1 MTISTNISS
10 LLRHPEQGYVLVA
23 GLGVSGISIA
33 RFLKSKG
40 LHVVA
45 ADSNPS
51 RTEEATALEALGI
64 RCEIGSHRAET
75 FENAALIV
83 TSPGIPLDM
92 EYFNRARSKGV
103 VVTGELDLFSVF
115 LKQPLVAVTGTNGKT
130 TVTTLISEM
139 LKASGLDVF
148 TGGNIGTP
156 LVDYLTSDTTA
167 HVVVAELSS
176 FQLDAATDFI
186 PDVGVLLNIAEDHL
200 DRYPDFDGYVQSKW
214 SLFNNQSQS
223 CAAVVNV
230 GLNDLAARKS
240 GLNSRFMT
248 FGPAGEGGGDSA
260 TMATGHPAGEGGQNS
275 ATHTHFSPAGE
286 GRGGN
291 SPAHTDFSPEGE
303 GRVGYSA
310 TIATD
315 AITLINETDHHC
327 LDLSAVRLKG
337 AHNRENLAAAALATL
352 AAGGNIIGIEA
363 VIAGFSGLPHRTQYV
378 ATVDGVDYYNDSKG
392 TNPHAVMGA
401 LKGFDRVVLIIGGRS
416 KQTDFSCLIPLVKER
431 VKAIIAIGEA
441 KEEIETALRG
451 AARIMMADA
460 MAEAVTTAQRVSVP
474 GDIVLLSPGCSSFDM
489 YKNYGHRGNDFTDL
503 VNQLDPQATGTG
515 TG

>member
-1 MTISTNISS
+1 MTISTHMAS
-10 LLRHPEQGYVLVA
+10 LLRHPERGYVLVA
-23 GLGVSGISIA
+23 GLGVSGVSIA

-40 LHVVA
+40 LDVVA
-45 ADSNPS
+45 TDSNPS
-51 RTEEATALEALGI
+51 RTDKVKALEDLGI

-75 FENAALIV
+75 FENAGLIV

-92 EYFNRARSKGV
+92 EYFNRARAKGV

-156 LVDYLTSDTTA
+156 LVDYLTEDTKA

-200 DRYPDFDGYVQSKW
+200 DRYKDINAYADSKW
-214 SLFNNQSQS
+214 SLFNNQSHS
-223 CAAVVNV
+223 CVAVVNA
-230 GLNDLAARKS
+230 GINNLAVRS
-240 GLNSRFMT
+240 NHLSSRIMA
-248 FGPAGEGGGDSA
+248 FG
-260 TMATGHPAGEGGQNS
+260 
-275 ATHTHFSPAGE
+275 
-286 GRGGN
+286 
-291 SPAHTDFSPEGE
+291 PEGE
-303 GRVGYSA
+303 GGTYSA
-310 TIATD
+310 TVGTQAV
-315 AITLINETDHHC
+315 TLTTENGDHC
-327 LDLSAVRLKG
+327 LDLSSVRLKG

-352 AAGGNIIGIEA
+352 AAGGNIAGIEA

-378 ATVDGVDYYNDSKG
+378 ATVDGAEYYNDSKG

-401 LKGFDRVVLIIGGRS
+401 LKGLDRVVLIIGGRS
-416 KQTDFSCLIPLVKER
+416 KQTDFTCLIPLVKER
-431 VKAIIAIGEA
+431 VKAIIALGEA
-441 KEEIETALRG
+441 KEEIEAALRG
-451 AARIMMADA
+451 AAPITMVNS
-460 MAEAVTTAQRVSVP
+460 MAEAVTTAQGISEA

-489 YKNYGHRGNDFTDL
+489 YTSYGHRGNDFTDL
-503 VNQLDPQATGTG
+503 VNGLDPQER
-515 TG
+515 

>member
-1 MTISTNISS
+1 MTISTNIST
-10 LLRHPEQGYVLVA
+10 LLRDPEQGYVLVA
-23 GLGVSGISIA
+23 GLGVSGVSIA

-40 LHVVA
+40 LYVVA
-45 ADSNPS
+45 TDSNPS
-51 RTEEATALEALGI
+51 RTGEATALEALGI
-64 RCEIGSHRAET
+64 RCEIGSHTAET

-92 EYFNRARSKGV
+92 EYFNLARAKGV

-139 LKASGLDVF
+139 LKASGLEVF

-156 LVDYLTSDTTA
+156 LVDYLTSDTAA

-200 DRYPDFDGYVQSKW
+200 DRYANFDGYAQSKW
-214 SLFNNQSQS
+214 SLFSNQSQS
-223 CAAVVNV
+223 CAAVVNA
-230 GLNDLAARKS
+230 GLDDLAARKS
-240 GLNSRFMT
+240 HLNSRIMT
-248 FGPAGEGGGDSA
+248 FVPEGEGGNDSA
-260 TMATGHPAGEGGQNS
+260 NLATG
-275 ATHTHFSPAGE
+275 
-286 GRGGN
+286 
-291 SPAHTDFSPEGE
+291 PEGE
-303 GRVGYSA
+303 GRGCSA
-310 TIATD
+310 TITTN
-315 AITLINETDHHC
+315 AITLTTETDHHC
-327 LDLSAVRLKG
+327 LDLSAARLKG

-352 AAGGNIIGIEA
+352 AAGGNIAGIEA
-363 VIAGFSGLPHRTQYV
+363 VVAGFGGLPHRTQYV
-378 ATVDGVDYYNDSKG
+378 ATIDGVDYYNDSKG

-451 AARIMMADA
+451 AARIVMANS
-460 MAEAVTTAQRVSVP
+460 MAEAVTTAQSVSDP
-474 GDIVLLSPGCSSFDM
+474 GDIVLLSPGCASFDM

-503 VNQLDPQATGTG
+503 VTRLDPQER
-515 TG
+515 